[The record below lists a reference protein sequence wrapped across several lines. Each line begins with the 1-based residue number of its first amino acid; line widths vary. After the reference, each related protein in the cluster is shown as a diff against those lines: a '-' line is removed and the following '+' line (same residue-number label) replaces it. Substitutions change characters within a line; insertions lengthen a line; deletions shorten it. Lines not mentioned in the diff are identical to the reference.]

1 MVYIDEL
8 AREQTITV
16 PVSRRNDQRRMNWTL
31 RTAYGRGGAASFYSK
46 QTTPNPE
53 LTIFA
58 QALAPILY
66 ASSGENLHPPPRPRN
81 RLRQEKPIPV
91 FLFWSGEGGQKTLEG
106 SPCADFGQEW
116 GC

>member
-58 QALAPILY
+58 QALALILY
-66 ASSGENLHPPPRPRN
+66 ASSGEISLLYFYFGIGQAVKKRWGAAA
-81 RLRQEKPIPV
+81 RQ
-91 FLFWSGEGGQKTLEG
+91 
-106 SPCADFGQEW
+106 
-116 GC
+116 